1 MLQRF
6 DVVLVPFPFVDGD
19 NVKARPAIVLALGER
34 HGDVLLMFMSSRRE
48 MPAAFDEIDLLSSK
62 AGFGQTGLKVSFRAR
77 ITRLVT
83 LSKILVKRRIGQL
96 PEGIQQRLRN
106 RIVEVIAAP

>member
-19 NVKARPAIVLALGER
+19 QVKARPAIVLAVGER
-34 HGDVLLMFMSSRRE
+34 HGDVLLMFVSSRIDS
-48 MPAAFDEIDLLSSK
+48 PLVWDELDLPLK
-62 AGFGQTGLKVSFRAR
+62 EAEFEQTGLKVSSRAR

-83 LSKILVKRRIGQL
+83 LSKSHVKRRIGHL
-96 PEGIQQRLRN
+96 PKTMQKRLREL
-106 RIVEVIAAP
+106 IIAVLAGT

>member
-6 DVVLVPFPFVDGD
+6 DVVLVPFPFVDAD
-19 NVKARPAIVLALGER
+19 RVKARPAIVLAVGER
-34 HGDVLLMFMSSRRE
+34 HGDVLLMFISSRTE
-48 MPAAFDEIDLLSSK
+48 MPAVFDELDLLSAE
-62 AGFGQTGLKVSFRAR
+62 AGFERTGLKVSSRAR

-83 LSKILVKRRIGQL
+83 LSQSLVKRRIGHL

-106 RIVEVIAAP
+106 RIVQVLAAA

>member
-1 MLQRF
+1 MLLRF

-19 NVKARPAIVLALGER
+19 RVKARPAVVLAVGER
-34 HGDVLLMFMSSRRE
+34 HRDVLLMFISSHTV
-48 MPAAFDEIDLLSSK
+48 MPAAFDELDLLSAE
-62 AGFGQTGLKVSFRAR
+62 AGFEQTGLKVSSRAR

-83 LSKILVKRRIGQL
+83 LSQTLVKRQIGHL

-106 RIVEVIAAP
+106 RIVEVLAAA

>member
-34 HGDVLLMFMSSRRE
+34 HGDVLLMFISSRAE
-48 MPAAFDEIDLLSSK
+48 MPAAFDELDLLSSE
-62 AGFGQTGLKVSFRAR
+62 AGIEQTGLKVSSRAR
-77 ITRLVT
+77 ISRLVT
-83 LSKILVKRRIGQL
+83 LSNSLVKRRIGHL
-96 PEGIQQRLRN
+96 PEGIQQQLRN

>member
-34 HGDVLLMFMSSRRE
+34 HGDVLLMFISSRTE
-48 MPAAFDEIDLLSSK
+48 MPAAFDELDLLSSE
-62 AGFGQTGLKVSFRAR
+62 AGFEQTGLKVSSRAR
-77 ITRLVT
+77 ISRLVT
-83 LSKILVKRRIGQL
+83 LSNSLVKRRIGHL
-96 PEGIQQRLRN
+96 PEGIQQQLRN